1 MTEMLLLRLQE
12 KLNNFDAPSV
22 AIKRIAD
29 KQGRLPGVHRRDPED
44 TLVKTRR
51 IRLDNPN
58 GK

>member
-1 MTEMLLLRLQE
+1 MLLLRLQE

-29 KQGRLPGVHRRDPED
+29 KQGRLPAVHRRDSED